1 MTFYNYESSMLKFYI
16 KKEVPR
22 FVMMI
27 KISLKFTP
35 NYTPAYI

>member
-1 MTFYNYESSMLKFYI
+1 MAFYNYESSMLKFYI
-16 KKEVPR
+16 KEVPR